1 MHYPP
6 SFKAVANQ
14 AQRLAPK
21 ITHKERVMRLYRK
34 SLKLMI
40 SWAYEREL
48 VNQEAERIR
57 AEFDA
62 CRGMSESQ
70 AAGAI
75 RRTEEELARLT
86 HPDPIVH
93 AYMPGGSKFMR
104 NAPLPMEV
112 VYPNGLPEGMTPPT
126 PVHVDQVP
134 ITIRPMEENQY
145 DTVLVDFYKKGY
157 SYFREGDDE
166 PKVQE

>member
-1 MHYPP
+1 MHYPQA
-6 SFKAVANQ
+6 FKAVANQ
-14 AQRLAPK
+14 AQRIAPK
-21 ITHKERVMRLYRK
+21 ITHQHRVMRLYRK
-34 SLKLMI
+34 SLKTMI
-40 SWAYEREL
+40 SWAFQRDL
-48 VNQEAERIR
+48 VNQEADRIR

-62 CRGMSESQ
+62 CRNMSESQ

-75 RRTEEELARLT
+75 RRCEEELARLT
-86 HPDPIVH
+86 HPDPIVP

-112 VYPNGLPEGMTPPT
+112 VYPEGMPEGMTPPT

-157 SYFREGDDE
+157 SYFRKDE
-166 PKVQE
+166 EA